1 MIERNIKEF
10 AVGSAA
16 ILSGGTLKLIGMVL
30 EKHDAAI
37 IEFCCE
43 QQDKITALEKELVE
57 VKRQRDDLIADLVT
71 AQQQQKSGGGE

>member
-1 MIERNIKEF
+1 MSERNVKEF

-43 QQDKITALEKELVE
+43 QQDKITALENELSE
-57 VKRQRDDLIADLVT
+57 VKRQRDDLISDLV
-71 AQQQQKSGGGE
+71 AAQQQKSGGE

>member
-1 MIERNIKEF
+1 MMSDRNVKEF
-10 AVGSAA
+10 AVGNAA

-43 QQDKITALEKELVE
+43 QQDKITALEKELSE

-71 AQQQQKSGGGE
+71 AQQQKEWKP